1 MLKNAILA
9 FFNAPGAAPVR
20 TRLRRIKHLQCLIR
34 GETSLSHTSR
44 LFFNSLLDNVP
55 ERRNRRGIAAEAAPT
70 RHAMVSGR
78 GIVYTVPQGLPID
91 LTGARLGQRLQE
103 LDPAWVFI

>member
-44 LFFNSLLDNVP
+44 LFFNSLLVIGELL
-55 ERRNRRGIAAEAAPT
+55 ERT
-70 RHAMVSGR
+70 
-78 GIVYTVPQGLPID
+78 D
-91 LTGARLGQRLQE
+91 GARDQ
-103 LDPAWVFI
+103 DPGKGDGVSRQF

>member
-20 TRLRRIKHLQCLIR
+20 TRLRRIKHLKCLIR

-44 LFFNSLLDNVP
+44 PFFNSLL
-55 ERRNRRGIAAEAAPT
+55 ERPLVTRQCSRRVSSLVTRNTIIIYCFT
-70 RHAMVSGR
+70 IIFV
-78 GIVYTVPQGLPID
+78 
-91 LTGARLGQRLQE
+91 
-103 LDPAWVFI
+103 

>member
-1 MLKNAILA
+1 MLKNAFLA

-44 LFFNSLLDNVP
+44 LFFNSLL
-55 ERRNRRGIAAEAAPT
+55 EHECRRREPFRQAAANSPRSPAASIRGRFRTAAASLTWVTRSEFCEAFAPPF
-70 RHAMVSGR
+70 R
-78 GIVYTVPQGLPID
+78 
-91 LTGARLGQRLQE
+91 
-103 LDPAWVFI
+103 